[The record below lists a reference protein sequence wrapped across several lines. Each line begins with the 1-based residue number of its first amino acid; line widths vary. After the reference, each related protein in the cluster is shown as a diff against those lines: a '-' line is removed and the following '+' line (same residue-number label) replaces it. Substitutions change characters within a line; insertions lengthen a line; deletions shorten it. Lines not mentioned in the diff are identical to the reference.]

1 MPNVRIPPPYRGP
14 TQGTAEIRVEAESVG
29 EGLEAVE
36 RKFPGF
42 LAQVLDE
49 DGNVHRFVK
58 LFRNGTQLK
67 GDALRERLAEDDE
80 LEIVAAIAG
89 G

>member
-1 MPNVRIPPPYRGP
+1 MPKVRIPPPYRGP
-14 TQGTAEIRVEAESVG
+14 THGTAELSVEGESVL
-29 EGLEAVE
+29 ECLEAVE
-36 RKFPGF
+36 RKFSGF
-42 LAQVLDE
+42 LPQVLDE

-58 LFRNGTQLK
+58 LFKNGRQLRS
-67 GDALRERLAEDDE
+67 AVLSERLAADDD

>member
-14 TQGTAEIRVEAESVG
+14 TQGTAELRVEGGSVS
-29 EGLEAVE
+29 ECLEAVE
-36 RKFPGF
+36 RKFPTF
-42 LAQVLDE
+42 LPQVLDE

-58 LFRNGTQLK
+58 LFKNGAQLRS
-67 GDALRERLAEDDE
+67 DALRERLGADDE

>member
-1 MPNVRIPPPYRGP
+1 MPSVRIPPPYRGP
-14 TQGTAEIRVEAESVG
+14 TLGAEALNVDGATVG
-29 EGLEAVE
+29 ECLEAVE

-42 LAQVLDE
+42 LPQVLDD

-58 LFRNGTQLK
+58 LFKNGEHVAR
-67 GDALRERLAEDDE
+67 DPLRTRLAAGDD
-80 LEIVAAIAG
+80 LEIIAAIAG

>member
-14 TQGTAEIRVEAESVG
+14 TQGTAEIRVEGASVL
-29 EGLEAVE
+29 ECLEAVE
-36 RKFPGF
+36 RKFPTF
-42 LAQVLDE
+42 LPQVLDE

-58 LFRNGTQLK
+58 LFKNGTQLTRE
-67 GDALRERLAEDDE
+67 ALHEPLAPEDD
-80 LEIVAAIAG
+80 LEIIAAIAG

>member
-1 MPNVRIPPPYRGP
+1 MPKVRIPPPYRGP
-14 TQGTAEIRVEAESVG
+14 TQGTAELGVEGANVLAC
-29 EGLEAVE
+29 LEATE

-42 LAQVLDE
+42 LPQVLDE

-58 LFRNGTQLK
+58 LFKNGKLLR
-67 GDALRERLAEDDE
+67 GEALREPLATDDD

>member
-14 TQGTAEIRVEAESVG
+14 TQGTAEIPAEGSSVL
-29 EGLEAVE
+29 ECLEAVE

-58 LFRNGTQLK
+58 LVKNGTHLTRE
-67 GDALRERLAEDDE
+67 ALREPLAPGDE
-80 LEIVAAIAG
+80 LEIIAAIAG

>member
-1 MPNVRIPPPYRGP
+1 MPKVRIPPPYRGP
-14 TQGTAEIRVEAESVG
+14 TQGTAELSVEGASV
-29 EGLEAVE
+29 LECLGAVE
-36 RKFPGF
+36 RKFATF
-42 LAQVLDE
+42 LPQVLDE

-58 LFRNGTQLK
+58 LFKNGRQLR
-67 GDALRERLAEDDE
+67 GEVLAERLAADDD

>member
-1 MPNVRIPPPYRGP
+1 ML
-14 TQGTAEIRVEAESVG
+14 AC
-29 EGLEAVE
+29 LEAVE
-36 RKFPGF
+36 RKFPTF
-42 LAQVLDE
+42 LPQVLDE

-58 LFRNGTQLK
+58 LFKNGNQLR
-67 GDALRERLAEDDE
+67 GEALSERLAADDD

>member
-14 TQGTAEIRVEAESVG
+14 TQGTAEFQVEGANVLEC
-29 EGLEAVE
+29 LEAVE
-36 RKFPGF
+36 LKFPGF
-42 LAQVLDE
+42 LPQVLDE

-58 LFRNGTQLK
+58 LFKNGTHLVRE
-67 GDALRERLAEDDE
+67 ALREPLAPGDE

>member
-14 TQGTAEIRVEAESVG
+14 TQGTAELGVEGESVLAC
-29 EGLEAVE
+29 LEAVE

-58 LFRNGTQLK
+58 LFKNGVQLK
-67 GDALRERLAEDDE
+67 REALRERLAAGDD
-80 LEIVAAIAG
+80 LEILAAIAG

>member
-14 TQGTAEIRVEAESVG
+14 TQGTAELEVEGASVG
-29 EGLEAVE
+29 ECLEAVE

-42 LAQVLDE
+42 LSQVLDD

-58 LFRNGTQLK
+58 LFKNGTHLVRE
-67 GDALRERLAEDDE
+67 ALREPTAPEDE
-80 LEIVAAIAG
+80 LEIIAAIAG

>member
-1 MPNVRIPPPYRGP
+1 MPKVRIPPPYRGP
-14 TQGTAEIRVEAESVG
+14 TQGTAELSVEGATVLAC
-29 EGLEAVE
+29 LEAVE
-36 RKFPGF
+36 RKFATF
-42 LAQVLDE
+42 LPQVLDE

-58 LFRNGTQLK
+58 LFKNGQQLR
-67 GDALRERLAEDDE
+67 GEMLAERLGADDD

>member
-14 TQGTAEIRVEAESVG
+14 TQGTAEIRVEGASVL
-29 EGLEAVE
+29 ECLEAVD
-36 RKFPGF
+36 RKFPTF
-42 LAQVLDE
+42 LPQVLDE

-58 LFRNGTQLK
+58 LFKNGTQLTREV
-67 GDALRERLAEDDE
+67 LREPLAPDDD
-80 LEIVAAIAG
+80 LEIIAAIAG

>member
-14 TQGTAEIRVEAESVG
+14 TQGTAEIRVEGASVL
-29 EGLEAVE
+29 ECLEAVD
-36 RKFPGF
+36 RKFPTF
-42 LAQVLDE
+42 LPQVLDE

-58 LFRNGTQLK
+58 LFKNGTQLTRE
-67 GDALRERLAEDDE
+67 GLREPLAPDDE
-80 LEIVAAIAG
+80 LEIIAAIAG

>member
-1 MPNVRIPPPYRGP
+1 MPKVRIPPPYRGP
-14 TQGTAEIRVEAESVG
+14 TQGTAELSVEGESVLLC
-29 EGLEAVE
+29 LEAVE
-36 RKFPGF
+36 RKFPTF
-42 LAQVLDE
+42 LQQVLDE

-58 LFRNGTQLK
+58 LFKNGEQLR
-67 GDALRERLAEDDE
+67 GATLSERLAAGDD

>member
-1 MPNVRIPPPYRGP
+1 MPKVLIPPPYRGP
-14 TQGTAEIRVEAESVG
+14 TNG
-29 EGLEAVE
+29 EGELSVDARTVREAIEAVE

-42 LAQVLDE
+42 LPQVLDAQ
-49 DGNVHRFVK
+49 GRPHRFVK
-58 LFRNGTQLK
+58 LFVNGEPVDPRKLEQPLGAT
-67 GDALRERLAEDDE
+67 GV